1 MGSVISMYSL
11 YKSDQFLPLDISL
24 GLITLLPLIVSGSA
38 NTHKCTEVLHIII
51 SGQKLNYFEFLGFKR
66 TYSRSPASFVRTV

>member
-38 NTHKCTEVLHIII
+38 NTHKCTEVLHIVV
-51 SGQKLNYFEFLGFKR
+51 SGQEINYFEFFGFKR
-66 TYSRSPASFVRTV
+66 TYSCSPASFVRTV